1 MTQKSRVSRGIWA
14 LSVATFINR
23 ATGFLGLFAA
33 VFFTE
38 IRLSSH
44 AVVVALLVV
53 GISGVLGSLLGGYVA
68 DKIGK
73 VPVLLSSVILNTVLF
88 ALLALTDYSMG
99 WLIVALSSM
108 SVLASQAFVGPA
120 SALVAASTTG
130 RERVSRFAFYRI
142 FINVGSIVAPA
153 LVGII
158 GREHFNV
165 LFWFSAVGSLL
176 VPIILVVGKLD
187 DSSLTDT
194 TVENTQ
200 QVDNNL
206 PGLTMADTH
215 MATNNTHFSGSH
227 IRMRINLSYVY
238 AAMALAMVVYAQHQS
253 AVPLR
258 LESEPGGVQLYSL
271 LLIINPVIVIF
282 LEYPLSHVTKLLPAF
297 EALALGVLI
306 MGVGIVFTGFF
317 ITEPTVVVV
326 GWVLF
331 SIGECIF
338 APMSNTYVAELSPQH
353 AQSRSQAYLSTAQSV
368 GAALGPGIGS
378 WMLLLL
384 STGAWGGFL
393 ILTIL
398 AAILVMISRVGE
410 PRS

>member
-1 MTQKSRVSRGIWA
+1 MARKSRVSGTIWA

-38 IRLSSH
+38 IRLSDQ
-44 AVVVALLVV
+44 AVVIALLVV
-53 GISGVLGSLLGGYVA
+53 GISGVLGSLMGGHLA

-73 VPVLLSSVILNTVLF
+73 VPVLISSSVINTVLF
-88 ALLALTDYSMG
+88 AALALANYSIG
-99 WLIVALSSM
+99 WLLVALSAL
-108 SVLASQAFVGPA
+108 SVLTSQAFVGPA
-120 SALVAASTTG
+120 SALVAASATG

-165 LFWFSAVGSLL
+165 LFWLSTMGSLL
-176 VPIILVVGKLD
+176 VPMILVVGIRG
-187 DSSLTDT
+187 DSLLTD
-194 TVENTQ
+194 VASAGAQ
-200 QVDNNL
+200 QVDTKSVSTVVSGPHKVHASKFRVSHFLARIML
-206 PGLTMADTH
+206 PC
-215 MATNNTHFSGSH
+215 
-227 IRMRINLSYVY
+227 VY
-238 AAMALAMVVYAQHQS
+238 AAMAFAMVVYAQHQS

-258 LESEPGGVQLYSL
+258 LEGEPGGVQLYSL

-282 LEYPLSHVTKLLPAF
+282 LEYPLSHATKLLPAF
-297 EALALGVLI
+297 EALTLGILI
-306 MGVGIVFTGFF
+306 MGVGVVLTGSFTT
-317 ITEPTVVVV
+317 IPTVVIA

-353 AQSRSQAYLSTAQSV
+353 AQSRSQAYLATAQSI

-378 WMLLLL
+378 WMLLVF
-384 STGAWGGFL
+384 SAGAWGGFL
-393 ILTIL
+393 ILTVL
-398 AAILVMISRVGE
+398 AAVLVMFSQFGK
-410 PRS
+410 PQS